1 MALVQKMPFL
11 AVPKPAESPSD
22 EPQSAGVD
30 STGETIPLPDLVSA
44 ETAAEGG
51 ASETVIEAAVE
62 TAPAVS
68 TEDASTPTAE
78 ATVETAVEAVA
89 APDAPVEDAAPVEGA
104 SEEKEV
110 AVEEGKASEETPAA
124 VAAQSSAEAPDST
137 VEVLPGRLPPLE
149 KTEMIF
155 SYPNRP
161 EGAVFQVFLHRQR
174 AEKAWGERGW
184 EAHGPLKTKA
194 ARQAAAEH
202 NSFTESGFSPSNAG
216 FAIVRFASREL
227 AQQVLAAGGELSE
240 AKQKLKKKTKE
251 MLFQVRW
258 PRSPPCNSAA

>member
-30 STGETIPLPDLVSA
+30 STEETIPLPDLVSA

-78 ATVETAVEAVA
+78 AAVETTVEAVA

-110 AVEEGKASEETPAA
+110 AVEEGKASEETPAV
-124 VAAQSSAEAPDST
+124 VAAQSSTEAPDST

-149 KTEMIF
+149 KTKMIF
-155 SYPNRP
+155 SYPDRP

-227 AQQVLAAGGELSE
+227 AQQVLAAGGELSA
-240 AKQKLKKKTKE
+240 AKQTLKKKTKE
-251 MLFQVRW
+251 MLFQVRG
-258 PRSPPCNSAA
+258 PRSPPL